1 MWRVRLLRLALW
13 SVTALP
19 LTAACPCMVRF
30 GVCNETRQSDAVF
43 IGTVES
49 VAPPFLDPFAR
60 AKAMASIPTAEAA
73 RLQADSSPEA
83 LALLKDVYLKMFTGL
98 PDYAKAQ
105 IAEAKTQR
113 ALQTAFEAVESEGR
127 VARFRVRTQFK
138 RDAGDDDDKKPAASS
153 NDDKRPAGAAK
164 KDDDDTPEFLDVWT
178 GSGECGIDFQV
189 GETYLV
195 YAIED
200 EDSGKLETSVCMRTR
215 RLTEEK
221 GDLGFLYFVQNAAKE
236 STRLEGFVSTSFAD
250 QNLPLYEDSVAAPSP
265 GAILELD
272 TGAAMRYTQSDAQG
286 RFSFDGLKAGD
297 YRLSLL
303 DAGFPRSPRTVILS
317 RTFHAS
323 EEACARQI
331 LILPRSSAA
340 QSVR

>member
-1 MWRVRLLRLALW
+1 MWRLATISSGLLLFA
-13 SVTALP
+13 SLP
-19 LTAACPCMVRF
+19 IIAACPCMIQF

-60 AKAMASIPTAEAA
+60 AKAMASLPATETA

-83 LALLKDVYLKMFTGL
+83 FAKLKEIYLKMFTGL

-105 IAEAKTQR
+105 IVEAKTQK
-113 ALQTAFEAVESEGR
+113 ALQVAFEAVQSEGR
-127 VARFRVRTQFK
+127 VARFRVRTRYK
-138 RDAGDDDDKKPAASS
+138 GE
-153 NDDKRPAGAAK
+153 
-164 KDDDDTPEFLDVWT
+164 KDDGEAPEFQEIWT
-178 GSGECGIDFQV
+178 GGGECGIDFQV

-236 STRLEGFVSTSFAD
+236 STRLEGFVSSSFGD
-250 QNLPLYEDSVAAPSP
+250 QNIPLYEDSVAAPAP

-272 TGAAMRYTQSDAQG
+272 TGTGMRYTQSDAQG

-303 DAGFPRSPRTVILS
+303 GPGFPRVARNVILS
-317 RTFHAS
+317 RSFHA
-323 EEACARQI
+323 EEGACARQI
-331 LILPRSSAA
+331 LILPRSAA
-340 QSVR
+340 DKGDRQER